1 MYIKF
6 RTKSKDSIYSTAWT
20 LNIKERTFVIFKI
33 DWDNDLRVEKIK
45 DYLVGVKNT
54 LESKLAFVIRS
65 TQL

>member
-33 DWDNDLRVEKIK
+33 DWDNDLRVEKTK